1 MFCLELQGQL
11 CLDCVCVKLEG
22 GGVCVCV
29 RESAS
34 ESNAMFF
41 APFCFIAGPTVHRLC
56 VRGGV
61 RVWVGVSAYVCL
73 RESNSERHY
82 VLIARLAIA

>member
-1 MFCLELQGQL
+1 
-11 CLDCVCVKLEG
+11 
-22 GGVCVCV
+22 
-29 RESAS
+29 
-34 ESNAMFF
+34 MFF